1 MYRYLLF
8 VIFFTFLLSD
18 YGGGYAGAGFR
29 YGSNARDISLAGS
42 NSTVGSNGFLSFSN
56 PANLVKVA
64 NLQLATSYF
73 DLSLDR
79 SIQVLSISKHL
90 PPKAGIGISL
100 FRSGTNNI
108 QGRDLMNEETANFK
122 VSDSFAMLSFGLSPI
137 KFVSLGLNFKIQFS
151 AINLVEEIY
160 KANGISFDL
169 GIVANPISFLKVG
182 AKIENVS
189 GDINWKIDNGD
200 EARTYLELYPK
211 LGSFSM
217 AIELPLSFIL
227 FLQQDFVKPISSDLN
242 FRTRIGLEYNGDLLD
257 IRFGMLQK
265 RGEKYNIEVLSNN
278 WSFASGFG
286 FKFASNYSIDY
297 GIGFGHYSE
306 GFGHIISLLYEIE

>member
-200 EARTYLELYPK
+200 E
-211 LGSFSM
+211 
-217 AIELPLSFIL
+217 
-227 FLQQDFVKPISSDLN
+227 
-242 FRTRIGLEYNGDLLD
+242 
-257 IRFGMLQK
+257 
-265 RGEKYNIEVLSNN
+265 
-278 WSFASGFG
+278 
-286 FKFASNYSIDY
+286 
-297 GIGFGHYSE
+297 
-306 GFGHIISLLYEIE
+306 